1 MRYFSPRTVRDYIEV
16 LKPRESLLLSFI
28 GICAA
33 IMAGGGFTSS
43 GRLLLV
49 TVGLLA
55 GSSGT
60 NGLTNYLDRHIDAR
74 MQRTRNRALPSGRIY
89 PAEKVLPLVTVLVT
103 GALVLA
109 WWMHPFCFWAG
120 LTGFIAA
127 IVWRK
132 RWTCVFPQGILA
144 SCAPVLTGWFAINP
158 TFNWELL
165 LLCVL
170 IAIWV
175 PLHLWSI
182 MIARRDDYARAG
194 INYFP
199 LNRTTG
205 EVVKLL
211 VVLSL
216 MLYAASITVYFAG
229 GFSWLF
235 LLLANLLG
243 CVLLYTSLRL
253 TISTSSR
260 ISWKLYRLSAF
271 PYLGLLFLG
280 MCLDMLFL
288 SV

>member
-1 MRYFSPRTVRDYIEV
+1 MRYFSPRTVRDYLEI

-33 IMAGGGFTSS
+33 IMAGGGFTSP

-49 TVGLLA
+49 AVGLLA
-55 GSSGT
+55 GSSGA
-60 NGLTNYLDRHIDAR
+60 NGFTNYLDRHIDAR

-89 PAEKVLPLVTVLVT
+89 PAEKVLPLVTVLVL

-120 LTGFIAA
+120 FTGFIAA
-127 IVWRK
+127 VVWRK
-132 RWTCVFPQGILA
+132 RWTCVFPQGVLA
-144 SCAPVLTGWFAINP
+144 SCAPVLTGWFAINSS
-158 TFNWELL
+158 FEWELL
-165 LLCVL
+165 LLCIL

-182 MIARRDDYARAG
+182 MITRRDDYARAG
-194 INYFP
+194 IGYFP
-199 LNRTTG
+199 LNRRTG
-205 EVVKLL
+205 EIVKLL

-216 MLYAASITVYFAG
+216 MLYAASITVYVAG

-253 TISTSSR
+253 VISSSSR
-260 ISWKLYRLSAF
+260 ASWRLYRLSAF